1 LATDL
6 PILSERSD
14 ATVDPRPAPRARAF
28 PRLRRAD
35 GDGRDVARIARAL
48 RVGSGHVVVTAR
60 DVEKAENLVETALV
74 VTAPYRVLR
83 ISATTD
89 GLAALA
95 GDVLAFAADGGPSVR
110 RARDKVSSPL
120 GGLIDE
126 ARAAARPVVV
136 VVADADLASAKRLES
151 LRIQLDAA
159 PGAIEVV
166 RMVLIGC
173 PVLSR
178 ILELPSARGLK
189 SRVGMQ
195 VRLAEPGTRRR
206 GRRSLLSRA
215 WPTAKSS
222 IEP

>member
-1 LATDL
+1 M
-6 PILSERSD
+6 
-14 ATVDPRPAPRARAF
+14 
-28 PRLRRAD
+28 
-35 GDGRDVARIARAL
+35 
-48 RVGSGHVVVTAR
+48 
-60 DVEKAENLVETALV
+60 ETALA
-74 VTAPYRVLR
+74 VTDPYRVLR

-95 GDVLAFAADGGPSVR
+95 SDVLAFAADGGPTVR

-206 GRRSLLSRA
+206 GRRPRGARA
-215 WPTAKSS
+215 WPTGNGSV
-222 IEP
+222 EP

>member
-1 LATDL
+1 MATDFPTL
-6 PILSERSD
+6 TER
-14 ATVDPRPAPRARAF
+14 AI
-28 PRLRRAD
+28 PRLRRGD

-60 DVEKAENLVETALV
+60 DVEKAESLVETALAV
-74 VTAPYRVLR
+74 ADPYRVLR

-95 GDVLAFAADGGPSVR
+95 GDALAFAAEGGPGVR
-110 RARDKVSSPL
+110 RARDKVSSPI

-159 PGAIEVV
+159 PGAIEVL
-166 RMVLIGC
+166 RMVLVGC
-173 PVLSR
+173 PVLTR
-178 ILELPSARGLK
+178 ILDLPSARGLR

-195 VRLAEPGTRRR
+195 VRLVDPERRRR
-206 GRRSLLSRA
+206 GRSLRA
-215 WPTAKSS
+215 ARLWPTGKSS

>member
-1 LATDL
+1 M
-6 PILSERSD
+6 R
-14 ATVDPRPAPRARAF
+14 PRPAPRARAF
-28 PRLRRAD
+28 PGLRRGD

-60 DVEKAENLVETALV
+60 DVEKAENLVETALAV
-74 VTAPYRVLR
+74 VDPYRVLR

-95 GDVLAFAADGGPSVR
+95 GDVLAFAADIGPSIR

-120 GGLIDE
+120 GGLVEE

-136 VVADADLASAKRLES
+136 VVADADLASAQRLES

-166 RMVLIGC
+166 RMVMIGC

-178 ILELPSARGLK
+178 IIELPSARGLK

-195 VRLAEPGTRRR
+195 VHLAEPGTRRR
-206 GRRSLLSRA
+206 GRRPRA
-215 WPTAKSS
+215 ARAGPTAKSS
-222 IEP
+222 VEP

>member
-1 LATDL
+1 MAIDFPSLT
-6 PILSERSD
+6 ER
-14 ATVDPRPAPRARAF
+14 AIPRF
-28 PRLRRAD
+28 RRGD

-60 DVEKAENLVETALV
+60 DVEKAETLVETALV
-74 VTAPYRVLR
+74 ATDPYRVMR

-95 GDVLAFAADGGPSVR
+95 GDALEFAADSGPSVR
-110 RARDKVSSPL
+110 RARDKVASPL

-159 PGAIEVV
+159 PGAIEIV

-178 ILELPSARGLK
+178 ILDLPSARGLK

-195 VRLAEPGTRRR
+195 VRLAETGTRRR
-206 GRRSLLSRA
+206 DRRPRSARA
-215 WPTAKSS
+215 WPTRGMRS